1 MLVLGAGQVGAWV
14 ARGLVERGCH
24 VTATTTNPTTT
35 RALECLGVKVL
46 PWRWER
52 GAAWGK
58 LLACSAEVWC
68 VTVPP
73 RQGAEGANAFHRELQ
88 AAAKQAGVKR
98 LVWTSSTAVYDPTQ
112 TGDITEADAG
122 HHRSR
127 HTGVDMLA
135 LENIHR
141 EDAEGPEFLALRF
154 GGLFS
159 EHRHPV
165 SALLRR
171 QPIEGADGHVQWV
184 HERDAAEA
192 CVWACLHEGELPTA
206 LNVVAPEV
214 ATRRELLGAAFRQED
229 LPKMVEGGIRRRVNA
244 DALTRLGHP
253 WQVPNPVAWVAA
265 QAGIEHVGVW
275 EGPHGAIHFSR
286 HKPRGKALRGRALM
300 VHGYKGFRA
309 WGNWKGVAEAWSKL
323 GWEVFRMD
331 FSHNGHLPPFVE
343 DCLDEEAWSANRYHI
358 EVEEVAFAL
367 EQLQSEG
374 LPTVLMGHSRG
385 GAMAALGA
393 QAFEERGGEL
403 LGVSLWAPVSN
414 VFSRFPEGDALLAWR
429 DSDRLE
435 VVNGRTG
442 QVLIHPFA
450 FHEDATSRRDALN
463 VQKAAEALECA
474 VLVVHGESDPAV
486 AWMEG
491 RRIARWAKRGTW
503 ALIEGADH
511 VFGMRHPWEDA
522 RNWPTHLSQ
531 AWAQMEAWLSS
542 LEGDCS
548 QGG

>member
-1 MLVLGAGQVGAWV
+1 
-14 ARGLVERGCH
+14 
-24 VTATTTNPTTT
+24 
-35 RALECLGVKVL
+35 
-46 PWRWER
+46 
-52 GAAWGK
+52 
-58 LLACSAEVWC
+58 
-68 VTVPP
+68 
-73 RQGAEGANAFHRELQ
+73 
-88 AAAKQAGVKR
+88 
-98 LVWTSSTAVYDPTQ
+98 
-112 TGDITEADAG
+112 
-122 HHRSR
+122 
-127 HTGVDMLA
+127 
-135 LENIHR
+135 
-141 EDAEGPEFLALRF
+141 
-154 GGLFS
+154 
-159 EHRHPV
+159 
-165 SALLRR
+165 
-171 QPIEGADGHVQWV
+171 
-184 HERDAAEA
+184 
-192 CVWACLHEGELPTA
+192 
-206 LNVVAPEV
+206 
-214 ATRRELLGAAFRQED
+214 
-229 LPKMVEGGIRRRVNA
+229 
-244 DALTRLGHP
+244 
-253 WQVPNPVAWVAA
+253 
-265 QAGIEHVGVW
+265 
-275 EGPHGAIHFSR
+275 
-286 HKPRGKALRGRALM
+286 
-300 VHGYKGFRA
+300 
-309 WGNWKGVAEAWSKL
+309 
-323 GWEVFRMD
+323 MD
-331 FSHNGHLPPFVE
+331 FSHNGHVPPFVE
-343 DCLDEEAWSANRYHI
+343 DCLDEQAWSANRYHI

-511 VFGMRHPWEDA
+511 VFGMRHPWVNA

-542 LEGDCS
+542 LEGNGP